1 LSSLNPS
8 RSISNSASRTP
19 PLRRLGDLRV
29 KLVQEMPAGSK
40 TGERVGHRL
49 ELALAQ
55 TLPDGARG
63 PRHPDQDRADR
74 QAHRRSTDPHELLG
88 REQPQRDQP
97 KNIATSTIQLNAGP
111 GPLMSVMQTCHQRR
125 VNILRL
131 PRRSSALAH
140 HGPIRLGLTRY
151 PGTV

>member
-1 LSSLNPS
+1 VGEQIILARQTGQARADLPQNFVP
-8 RSISNSASRTP
+8 RVVIERVIELLEPVQIDQQQRQPHPAAP
-19 PLRRLGDLRV
+19 RLGDLRV
-29 KLVQEMPAGSK
+29 KLVQEMPAVAK

-88 REQPQRDQP
+88 REQPERDQP
-97 KNIATSTIQLNAGP
+97 KP
-111 GPLMSVMQTCHQRR
+111 
-125 VNILRL
+125 
-131 PRRSSALAH
+131 
-140 HGPIRLGLTRY
+140 
-151 PGTV
+151 